1 MKDNDQMRKMRES
14 DEKTMILR
22 ERKREKK
29 NGLKNNENRKRQ
41 KNNF

>member
-1 MKDNDQMRKMRES
+1 MKDNDRMRKMRES